1 MVTRPPEL
9 ANDALL
15 PMRHSER
22 VGEAVLAWM
31 DDRYNKIRPKVP
43 SVLTAAAVRDGV
55 QACTYHTRPVL
66 TARPVLSILG
76 LYSLY

>member
-15 PMRHSER
+15 PVRHSER

-31 DDRYNKIRPKVP
+31 DDRYNKIRPTVP

-55 QACTYHTRPVL
+55 QACTHYWACTY
-66 TARPVLSILG
+66 LSSCTH
-76 LYSLY
+76 Y